1 MYSPSAL
8 HANTERRLPSFATL
22 GPVSRFPRVSNVS
35 GQSSGEVPP
44 MDSVTAFLFGVL
56 FGVFLVIACAAGAFC
71 WGAEGL
77 DDQGEPRND

>member
-1 MYSPSAL
+1 
-8 HANTERRLPSFATL
+8 
-22 GPVSRFPRVSNVS
+22 
-35 GQSSGEVPP
+35 

-77 DDQGEPRND
+77 DDQGEPRNE